1 MGERFIDKVNRWTKN
16 PKTNRGWFGHNPID
30 LTQLKDDPRVE
41 MGGDGNTLKGGA
53 LAAEIPN
60 VARMQQ
66 NRIQQEG
73 AERAQR
79 QAESNY

>member
-1 MGERFIDKVNRWTKN
+1 
-16 PKTNRGWFGHNPID
+16 
-30 LTQLKDDPRVE
+30 